1 LGAGISTEHIP
12 ALLQDIA
19 YGNKAGILEIP
30 GMTPQ
35 ILQTI
40 FEAAISAFTKS
51 YQLIYLVSLA
61 FGGTTII
68 FALLVDGKAL
78 DEKMT
83 TDISRKLQPVSVLH
97 KYDKSNVDAEK
108 RY

>member
-1 LGAGISTEHIP
+1 
-12 ALLQDIA
+12 
-19 YGNKAGILEIP
+19 
-30 GMTPQ
+30 MTPQ
-35 ILQTI
+35 ILQTV
-40 FEAAISAFTKS
+40 FEAAGSAFTKS

-83 TDISRKLQPVSVLH
+83 TDISRKLQPASVLQG
-97 KYDKSNVDAEK
+97 YDKNIVDPEK
-108 RY
+108 TY